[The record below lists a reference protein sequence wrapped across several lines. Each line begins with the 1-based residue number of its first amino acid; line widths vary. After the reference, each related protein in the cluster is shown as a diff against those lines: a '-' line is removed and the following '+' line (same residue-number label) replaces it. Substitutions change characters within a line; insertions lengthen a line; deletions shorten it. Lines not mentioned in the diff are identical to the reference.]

1 MATLL
6 LEAGANRDIKDS
18 DGKTALDI
26 ATQYDIAEVADILR
40 EHERLEL
47 VVRPEVVARSAL
59 ALPAELADLCGD
71 FVFMTAARRALEARQ
86 RAAQ

>member
-6 LEAGANRDIKDS
+6 LDGGANRELKNS
-18 DGKTALDI
+18 DGQTALDI
-26 ATQYDIAEVADILR
+26 ATQVDKAEVAEILR

-59 ALPAELADLCGD
+59 ALPAELAELCGD
-71 FVFMTAARRALEARQ
+71 FVFMTAARRALEATQ
-86 RAAQ
+86 KN